1 YVDHDSLS
9 DTETRENLAQQ
20 VVAAELPGDGAQ
32 LLVRQAQFFGKQI
45 QHLIVQLGVRTR
57 NRQVLAGCFQRAHM
71 PLAREPR
78 RLGTGRPARDI
89 QQALPQHIQPLA
101 RLRGNVQW
109 RRRGCRYRRYRG
121 QTTIYGRQMTT
132 LLVEIVVWPHF
143 LGGVQQ
149 VEFVEYLE
157 DRRACGQAPRDLGFE
172 FVVGVAGVLQ
182 MNDDI
187 GAFDLRPGAS
197 DADAFDLVLGFPQT
211 SRIYNV

>member
-45 QHLIVQLGVRTR
+45 QHLIVQLGVRPR

-78 RLGTGRPARDI
+78 LLGTGRPARNI

-101 RLRGNVQW
+101 RPRGNVQW
-109 RRRGCRYRRYRG
+109 RWRAWRCRISRRYRRYRRYRG
-121 QTTIYGRQMTT
+121 QTTIYGRQITT
-132 LLVEIVVWPHF
+132 LLVEIVV
-143 LGGVQQ
+143 
-149 VEFVEYLE
+149 
-157 DRRACGQAPRDLGFE
+157 
-172 FVVGVAGVLQ
+172 
-182 MNDDI
+182 
-187 GAFDLRPGAS
+187 
-197 DADAFDLVLGFPQT
+197 
-211 SRIYNV
+211 